1 MAPSDW
7 PATRLGDV
15 AEIAI
20 GGTPSRSRPEFWAKS
35 PEPEGH
41 PWASIA
47 DLSVRKVT
55 QTKERITDLGV
66 RHSNVK
72 PVEPGTVLM
81 SFKLTIGRTAFAGV
95 HLYTNEAIAAFRP
108 RPQLD
113 PEFLYHA
120 LPLAALSGDADV
132 AIKGMTLN
140 KAKLVDL
147 PLRLPPL
154 AEQRKIAAILSS
166 VDETIEKTEAVIAQ
180 LDVVK
185 KAMLEELLTRGIPGR
200 HSRFKQTEIGEVPAE
215 WEVAILGEACE
226 FLDGQRVPIKAS
238 DRASMQGDVP
248 YYGASGV
255 VDWVNAHLF
264 DEPLVLLSEDGA
276 NILTRSSPVA
286 FKIAGRSWVNN
297 HAHVLRPLPDW
308 DHDFLVEYL
317 QSIDYAD
324 YSTGTAQP
332 KLNKQVCLGIEVPKP
347 SASEQREI
355 GSIVRAL
362 DERLAA
368 ERVGLR
374 AASDLKASLSFAL
387 LTGELRIHVQAGGM

>member
-1 MAPSDW
+1 MAPEAWISAHLGAV
-7 PATRLGDV
+7 ATITMGQAPPSTDV
-15 AEIAI
+15 AESGDGLPFIQGNAEFGFRHPSPKKICRVPLKVAEVGDVLVSVRAPVGALNVADRRLAI
-20 GGTPSRSRPEFWAKS
+20 GRGLAAIRLHGIDGDFGW
-35 PEPEGH
+35 H
-41 PWASIA
+41 
-47 DLSVRKVT
+47 
-55 QTKERITDLGV
+55 
-66 RHSNVK
+66 
-72 PVEPGTVLM
+72 
-81 SFKLTIGRTAFAGV
+81 
-95 HLYTNEAIAAFRP
+95 AIAAASV
-108 RPQLD
+108 QLQRVAQGSTFEAVNRD
-113 PEFLYHA
+113 N
-120 LPLAALSGDADV
+120 LAAMV
-132 AIKGMTLN
+132 
-140 KAKLVDL
+140 L
-147 PLRLPPL
+147 PLPPL